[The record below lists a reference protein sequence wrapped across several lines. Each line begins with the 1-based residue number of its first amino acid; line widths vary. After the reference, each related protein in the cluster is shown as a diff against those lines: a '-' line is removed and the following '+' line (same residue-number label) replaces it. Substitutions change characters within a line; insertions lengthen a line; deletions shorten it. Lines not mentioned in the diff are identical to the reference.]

1 MVMVGLSIIDMVLLV
16 YDTSTVHGAG
26 LPVVPQAEVS
36 GVMPGTIRRVQA
48 SRVFFL
54 AEQFVVSFGLLSL
67 PRALG

>member
-1 MVMVGLSIIDMVLLV
+1 MVMVGLSIIDMVL

-26 LPVVPQAEVS
+26 LPVVPQAEVC